1 MARLMY
7 ERVVWQ
13 LSRLRNLTINAKE
26 SIMANKSIKWY
37 QIVINN
43 LLNKDDK
50 IGVLAPLNKRE
61 TISPFR

>member
-13 LSRLRNLTINAKE
+13 LSRLRNLKINAKK
-26 SIMANKSIKWY
+26 SIITKKSIKWY

-43 LLNKDDK
+43 LLNKDDNS
-50 IGVLAPLNKRE
+50 GFVAPLNKRE
-61 TISPFR
+61 TISSFR